1 MARRPTPTLTD
12 GETRLMTVLWKRGPS
27 TVAEVT
33 WALQKRRPVAYT
45 TVQTVLRIL
54 EVKGYVAHDRTG
66 RAFVYRALVD
76 QPTARRR
83 ALGHL
88 MKALFDNS
96 PSLLILDVLKDEQ
109 LDAVEAERLRHLIE
123 SA

>member
-12 GETRLMTVLWKRGPS
+12 GETRLMTVLWTRGPS

-33 WALQKRRPVAYT
+33 AALQQRRPIAYT

-54 EVKGYVAHDRTG
+54 EGKGYVAHEQTG

-76 QPTARRR
+76 RPTARRR

-96 PSLLILDVLKDEQ
+96 PRLLILDVLKDEH
-109 LDAVEAERLRHLIE
+109 LDAAEAERLRHLIE
-123 SA
+123 NG